1 MNLKEAFRYQN
12 KLQALMDEAQSL
24 LSRDSNVT
32 KVQNTYLRKKVIT
45 EAEDETTVD
54 VPATEYCEQITDV
67 VGFLLYLL
75 DKHEA
80 LAGGIRAAKNGLP
93 IDMDS
98 EVSLNSRRQRIAD
111 TLQHMS
117 ELRSSEVTVSHGGVG
132 YRFNTDGNQVS
143 YKCDL
148 RRVTTINFDRNVV
161 RKHLTEMNRKAD
173 AVSTELDRC
182 MVNSEVDFE
191 PSFDVNDSFA
201 DAFAAYLG
209 KQE

>member
-32 KVQNTYLRKKVIT
+32 KVQNTYLRKKVMA

-117 ELRSSEVTVSHGGVG
+117 ELRSFPFASW
-132 YRFNTDGNQVS
+132 
-143 YKCDL
+143 
-148 RRVTTINFDRNVV
+148 
-161 RKHLTEMNRKAD
+161 KHCLP
-173 AVSTELDRC
+173 
-182 MVNSEVDFE
+182 F
-191 PSFDVNDSFA
+191 
-201 DAFAAYLG
+201 G
-209 KQE
+209 